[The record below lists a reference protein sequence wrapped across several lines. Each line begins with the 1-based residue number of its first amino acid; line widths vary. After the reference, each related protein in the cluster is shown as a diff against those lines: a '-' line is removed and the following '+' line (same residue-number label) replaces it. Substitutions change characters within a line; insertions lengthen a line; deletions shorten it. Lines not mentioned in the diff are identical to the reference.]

1 MKKLVL
7 LFSLILFTSTLSFSQ
22 ESTTYKQTL
31 KKLMD
36 VTGSQESYKAII
48 NQMIA
53 TFKVQKPEVP
63 EKIWNEF
70 GDFFI
75 KSATEDMLNLLLP
88 VYQKHLTEDDLIAA
102 IAFYDSSSGRK
113 FAAKTPLI
121 IKESMQLGQEWGRKL
136 AEDFVKKLNEKGY

>member
-88 VYQKHLTEDDLIAA
+88 VYQKHLTEDDLKAA
-102 IAFYDSSSGRK
+102 IAFYDSSSGRQ

>member
-1 MKKLVL
+1 
-7 LFSLILFTSTLSFSQ
+7 
-22 ESTTYKQTL
+22 
-31 KKLMD
+31 MD

-88 VYQKHLTEDDLIAA
+88 VYQKHLTEDDLKAA
-102 IAFYDSSSGRK
+102 IAFYDSSSGRQ